1 MFEKC
6 LGALSH
12 RGRQVAISSSFKPR
26 VSFNLVD
33 FYHNEA
39 RLIGVDTLK
48 LSFYEAAEIL
58 RGLIPGFEQG
68 DCHNFE
74 NTRGPTWHGLCEQNE
89 RSPD

>member
-6 LGALSH
+6 LGALAH
-12 RGRQVAISSSFKPR
+12 HGRQVAISSSSTPR

-48 LSFYEAAEIL
+48 LGFSEAADIL
-58 RGLIPGFEQG
+58 RGLTPGFE
-68 DCHNFE
+68 
-74 NTRGPTWHGLCEQNE
+74 
-89 RSPD
+89 